1 MIVKKKTQKEKIIY
15 HLKMFGSITPLE
27 AMREYG
33 CMRLAAVIFNLK
45 DEYSIRTD
53 MLDSRN
59 RFGDKVRFAKYVF
72 IGEKTLN

>member
-1 MIVKKKTQKEKIIY
+1 MIVKKKTQKEKIID

-53 MLDSRN
+53 MRDSRN